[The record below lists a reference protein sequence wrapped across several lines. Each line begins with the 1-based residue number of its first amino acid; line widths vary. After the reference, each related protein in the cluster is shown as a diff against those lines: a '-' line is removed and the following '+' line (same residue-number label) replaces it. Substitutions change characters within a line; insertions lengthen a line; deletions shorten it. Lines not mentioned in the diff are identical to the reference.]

1 MSIVVADGFLVE
13 VALCSLDVRID
24 VADGFLVEVGRCNLD
39 VRIDVADGFLVKV
52 ARCYNSLKMIF
63 EYPTMFSCPKE

>member
-13 VALCSLDVRID
+13 VARCSLDVEID
-24 VADGFLVEVGRCNLD
+24 VADGFLVE
-39 VRIDVADGFLVKV
+39 V